1 MYKKYENELNILK
14 SHSLT
19 RELSDIQKQG
29 KFIIKDGKKF
39 LNLSSNDYLGIA
51 EDYNIINTF
60 LKDCDYSFGSA
71 SARLLTGTSP
81 VYSKLESYIS
91 KMYSKEDC
99 LLFNSGYH
107 ANIGTVSSF
116 LQKNDAIFLDK
127 LDHASIIDGMK
138 LSGADFYRYKHLNY
152 DDLEVLLA
160 KHRHKYENAIIFTES
175 LFSMDG
181 DIADLNKLIELKKKY
196 NALLFVDEAH
206 AFGVYGNSA
215 LGICELQK
223 CIQDIDLII
232 ATFGKAIGSVGA
244 FACGKSTLIDY
255 LKNKARSFIFSTSLP
270 EVNIAYS
277 LYILEHV
284 LPNSLPLREALIEN
298 SRYFRQTLSNLAI
311 ETPSSSYIVPIIVGE
326 SDMTIKICDAIK
338 DSGYYVL
345 PIRYPTV
352 AKNKARI
359 RFSLRADIT
368 KLEIDDVISILQK
381 QPMIKVHAKLNK

>member
-29 KFIIKDGKKF
+29 KFIITDGKKF

-51 EDYNIINTF
+51 EDHNIINKF

-81 VYSKLESYIS
+81 IYSKLESYIS
-91 KMYSKEDC
+91 KMYSKEAC

-107 ANIGTVSSF
+107 ANIGTVSSL
-116 LQKNDAIFLDK
+116 LQKNDVIFLDK

-138 LSGADFYRYKHLNY
+138 LSGADFYRYKHLDY
-152 DDLEVLLA
+152 EDLEALLA

-206 AFGVYGNSA
+206 AFGVYGNKA
-215 LGICELQK
+215 LGICEFQK

-244 FACGKSTLIDY
+244 FACGKSILIDF

-284 LPNSLPLREALIEN
+284 LPNSLPLREVLIEN
-298 SRYFRQTLSNLAI
+298 SRYFKQTLSNHAI
-311 ETPSSSYIVPIIVGE
+311 ETPSSSYIIPIIVGE

-368 KLEIDDVISILQK
+368 KSEINDLISILQK
-381 QPMIKVHAKLNK
+381 QSIIKVHAKINK